1 MIKGLSI
8 LLTTMVL
15 TGCSVDFSDTLP
27 DYTGS
32 DAAYIRVE
40 NTLQPTPYRIE
51 KQIPAGNCWKSE
63 KAYGI
68 TSKVAIVGIKVR
80 TSKAVDGIAPPSAD
94 FAAKSYQEYTIQ
106 PGFTYKVWWKRE
118 ERSMYGIDLGQTY
131 SGSFHA
137 NQGHTYEISNDNN
150 EVRIVELSKDASP
163 NMKSLPE
170 CNYNRDLLGKKQYL

>member
-51 KQIPAGNCWKSE
+51 N
-63 KAYGI
+63 
-68 TSKVAIVGIKVR
+68 R
-80 TSKAVDGIAPPSAD
+80 
-94 FAAKSYQEYTIQ
+94 
-106 PGFTYKVWWKRE
+106 
-118 ERSMYGIDLGQTY
+118 
-131 SGSFHA
+131 
-137 NQGHTYEISNDNN
+137 
-150 EVRIVELSKDASP
+150 
-163 NMKSLPE
+163 SLPGTVGSQKSVWNNIE
-170 CNYNRDLLGKKQYL
+170 SCHCWY